1 MSEDDENRNANGDG
15 ESEDELEKGEY
26 SNYKTV
32 RDEEDSE
39 QGEEDSAMV
48 LLPLRLEDREREQ
61 EDTAKRR

>member
-39 QGEEDSAMV
+39 QGEE
-48 LLPLRLEDREREQ
+48 E
-61 EDTAKRR
+61 